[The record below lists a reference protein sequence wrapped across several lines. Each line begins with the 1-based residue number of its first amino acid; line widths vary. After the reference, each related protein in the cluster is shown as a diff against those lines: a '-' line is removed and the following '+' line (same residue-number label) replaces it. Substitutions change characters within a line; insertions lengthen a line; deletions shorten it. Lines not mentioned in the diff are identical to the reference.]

1 MNITNIDKTFFSL
14 YERGGMVDKCIYY
27 VQSNDKGLN
36 CLVVWTYYDE
46 LPKQYRA
53 NEEYIRAM
61 LFSGSSPLIDKI
73 EADLGKC
80 TNQQE
85 TDRCIF
91 RLLTPFKR
99 LADMLNDSKFVELL
113 NSNSTDD
120 VVCVLVNM
128 TRAFYTY
135 ANRLYAM
142 LIQHGIDL
150 MQYQQ
155 RANIYLKRQWSVA
168 DIEPYIG
175 SRELAEYYLNQL
187 PQEQPQEQRQH
198 TGGSTGQTLTQH
210 FHTGKTDDVLLLILE
225 ALTTPDKNGNSYLA
239 ADTPAAAWLYV
250 CKGTPTAELVK
261 PLNWLASQNELALL
275 VCEMFNSCW
284 ETAKACFR
292 INGKEPNVKSMANDR
307 SKIRK
312 GMKDEP
318 KKHKRL
324 LNIMNIGNTAGKQ

>member
-1 MNITNIDKTFFSL
+1 MDSTNIDKKFFSL
-14 YERGGMVDKCIYY
+14 YERGGMIDKCIYY
-27 VQSNDKGLN
+27 VQSNEKGLN
-36 CLVVWTYYDE
+36 VLVFWTYYDE

-61 LFSGSSPLIDKI
+61 MYSGSSPLIDKI
-73 EADLGKC
+73 EADLEKC

-85 TDRCIF
+85 TERCIF

-99 LADMLNDSKFVELL
+99 LADMLNDSQFVELL

-120 VVCVLVNM
+120 VVCVLANM

-187 PQEQPQEQRQH
+187 TQEQPQEQRQP
-198 TGGSTGQTLTQH
+198 TGSNDQPLTIHFNSTI
-210 FHTGKTDDVLLLILE
+210 DDDTLLIKLE
-225 ALTTPDKNGNSYLA
+225 ALTAADNRGNRYLA
-239 ADTPAAAWLYV
+239 ADTTKEAWLYV
-250 CKGTPTAELVK
+250 CKGTPANAPVY

-275 VCEMFNSCW
+275 VETLFGTYW

-292 INGKEPNVKSMANDR
+292 IKGKVPNVKTMATDR
-307 SKIRK
+307 SNIKCER
-312 GMKDEP
+312 KDEP
-318 KKHKRL
+318 KTHTKL
-324 LNIMNIGNTAGKQ
+324 LNILKFGSTAGKN

>member
-1 MNITNIDKTFFSL
+1 MDSTNIDKKFFSL

-36 CLVVWTYYDE
+36 VLVFWTYYDE

-61 LFSGSSPLIDKI
+61 MYSGSSPLIDKI
-73 EADLGKC
+73 EADLEKC

-85 TDRCIF
+85 TERCIF

-168 DIEPYIG
+168 DIELYIG
-175 SRELAEYYLNQL
+175 SKELAEYYLNQL
-187 PQEQPQEQRQH
+187 PQKQQQRP
-198 TGGSTGQTLTQH
+198 GNSTGQTLTQH
-210 FHTGKTDDVLLLILE
+210 FHCRKADDVLLLILE
-225 ALTTPDKNGNSYLA
+225 ALTTADRRGKPYLA
-239 ADTPAAAWLYV
+239 ADTTEAAWLYV
-250 CKGTPTAELVK
+250 CKGTPTTEQVK
-261 PLNWLASQNELALL
+261 PLDWLADQNELALMVEKL
-275 VCEMFNSCW
+275 FGTYW

-292 INGKEPNVKSMANDR
+292 VKGNEPNVKSMANDR
-307 SKIRK
+307 SKINSGK
-312 GMKDEP
+312 KDEP
-318 KKHKRL
+318 KKHTRL
-324 LNIMNIGNTAGKQ
+324 LRIMNFDSTAGKQ